1 MHKSIWKY
9 FALGYAKSR
18 KFIRRSFENR
28 FLGGLYQVA
37 SLGALFSILLTPFF
51 AASDYSFNY
60 MLEQADDAIL
70 EKSFDGAEKS
80 KSYLTMV
87 AVSAVVLSVI
97 GVLLGAGFLLSDLI
111 TKTMESSIQNPA
123 EANYFIIGSRIVI
136 FGVFGILALIGLL
149 TLQAAMFIANK
160 NKALGAGDVL
170 YNAGKFVRKRGLSL
184 AMLNIVHL
192 LSIALMAA
200 PYIGGY
206 IFLQNWA
213 SMSDNVYVPLFSALS
228 YVVLALGI
236 VIALYFIGEVL
247 TAYRYSVY
255 ALLAEEAESTKYV
268 VVYPKV
274 ETDGKGIRKGRF
286 IEIISLD
293 DEETHPLEPE
303 SPEDIR

>member
-9 FALGYAKSR
+9 FSLGYAKSR
-18 KFIRRSFENR
+18 KYIRRSFENR

-37 SLGALFSILLTPFF
+37 SLIAMFSVLLTPFF

-70 EKSFDGAEKS
+70 EKSFDGSEKG

-87 AVSAVVLSVI
+87 SVSAVILAII
-97 GVLLGAGFLLSDLI
+97 GVLMLCAYALSNLI
-111 TKTMESSIQNPA
+111 TMTMETSIQNPD
-123 EANYFIIGSRIVI
+123 EASYFIIGARVVVY
-136 FGVFGILALIGLL
+136 GVFGLLALIGLL
-149 TLQAAMFIANK
+149 TLQAALFLANK

-170 YNAGKFVRKRGLSL
+170 YNAGKFVRGHGMSL
-184 AMLNIVHL
+184 AMLNLVHL
-192 LSIALMAA
+192 FFIALMAA
-200 PYIGGY
+200 PYIGGH
-206 IFLQNWA
+206 IFLKSWA
-213 SMSDNVYVPLFSALS
+213 AASDNVYVPLFTSLS

-236 VIALYFIGEVL
+236 IIALYFGGEVL
-247 TAYRYSVY
+247 TAYRYSIY
-255 ALLAEEAESTKYV
+255 ALLAENAESTKYV

-274 ETDGKGIRKGRF
+274 VTDGKGIRKGRF

-293 DEETHPLEPE
+293 DEEAHPLDPE

>member
-18 KFIRRSFENR
+18 KFIHRSFENR

-70 EKSFDGAEKS
+70 EKSFDGSEKG

-87 AVSAVVLSVI
+87 SVSAVVLSII
-97 GVLLGAGFLLSDLI
+97 GVLLGIGFLLSDLI
-111 TKTMESSIQNPA
+111 TKTMVSSIQNPD
-123 EANYFIIGSRIVI
+123 EANYFIIGARIVV
-136 FGVFGILALIGLL
+136 FGVFGILSLIGLL

-170 YNAGKFVRKRGLSL
+170 YNAGKFVRKRGFSL
-184 AMLNIVHL
+184 AFLNIIHL
-192 LSIALMAA
+192 LTIGLMAA
-200 PYIGGY
+200 PFIGGHL
-206 IFLQNWA
+206 FLLNWA
-213 SMSDNVYVPLFSALS
+213 SMSDNVYVPLFTSLA
-228 YVVLALGI
+228 YVVLALGVI
-236 VIALYFIGEVL
+236 VAIYFIGEVL
-247 TAYRYSVY
+247 TAYRYSIY

>member
-9 FALGYAKSR
+9 FSLGYAKSR
-18 KFIRRSFENR
+18 KYIRRSFENR
-28 FLGGLYQVA
+28 FLGTLYQVA

-70 EKSFDGAEKS
+70 EKSFDGAEKG

-87 AVSAVVLSVI
+87 SVSAVIIAII
-97 GVLLGAGFLLSDLI
+97 GVLLAAGWGLSSLI
-111 TKTMESSIQNPA
+111 TLTLENSIQNPQ
-123 EANYFIIGSRIVI
+123 EASYFIMGARIVV

-149 TLQAAMFIANK
+149 VLQAAMFLANK

-170 YNAGKFVRKRGLSL
+170 YNASKFVHKNGMGLAVLNL
-184 AMLNIVHL
+184 AHL
-192 LSIALMAA
+192 ISIGLMAT
-200 PYIGGY
+200 PYIVGF

-213 SMSDNVYVPLFSALS
+213 KASDDVYVPLFTSLS
-228 YVVLALGI
+228 YVVPALGI
-236 VIALYFIGEVL
+236 IIGIYFLGEVL
-247 TAYRYSVY
+247 TAYRYSIY
-255 ALLAEEAESTKYV
+255 AFLAAEAESTKYV

-274 ETDGKGIRKGRF
+274 ETDGKGVRKGRF

-293 DEETHPLEPE
+293 DEETHPLEPD